1 MNKFLAFSALSF
13 LGFLPIKPA
22 FADILNVTFD
32 GTNYTVQ
39 KYNTSTGAATDL
51 KSFTSPYG
59 TCAGCTF
66 VDEYEGK
73 LYLGGASGWAIYDV
87 ESNSVEL
94 VDKPSG
100 SLIQTVM
107 PWSGDT
113 AIKKNSIIHTILF
126 DFCGDLCGHTKA
138 LLI

>member
-1 MNKFLAFSALSF
+1 MKKLFYISF
-13 LGFLPIKPA
+13 LGFIGILPNKHIL
-22 FADILNVTFD
+22 ADLLNVTFD

-39 KYNTSTGAATDL
+39 RYNTSTGDTTDL

-87 ESNSVEL
+87 ESNSVSVCDL
-94 VDKPSG
+94 VYVLVVE
-100 SLIQTVM
+100 SLDEFCTFTFNVDVSAKLLGIVNFWSTSDESTVY
-107 PWSGDT
+107 
-113 AIKKNSIIHTILF
+113 
-126 DFCGDLCGHTKA
+126 
-138 LLI
+138 